1 MADEIKLSDQQPQT
15 PGVRNVDSI
24 TQVPIETCPDTT
36 RNIISTAKPDDE
48 EVIASVPEEVEYP
61 TGIRFAILTVS
72 LMLMVFMVALDT
84 TIMSTAIPAITT
96 QFHSIPDIG
105 CYSGAYL
112 LPVMALQPSFGK
124 IYTFFSIK
132 YVMLCALLLFETG
145 SLVSALSP
153 NSPVFILGRV
163 VSGIGGAGIF
173 GGGMIL
179 IQLAVPLRRIAL
191 YLSVMSSMYGAAG
204 LTGPPVGGVF
214 TSSARLTWR
223 FCFYINL
230 PFGGISV
237 LLMLFAFREPK
248 REKMK
253 LSVEEKFKKM
263 DVIGTTL
270 FISSMVCLFLAL
282 QWGGNSIPWS
292 NSTAWGLMLGF
303 GLLLIAFVVLQFHL
317 HENATIPPRVFSDR
331 SVVLAQLIA
340 ILLSIGTNTHTFYLA
355 FYFQSAKGL
364 SASASGIRSLPYLL
378 SVTFTELFVG
388 AGVSWTGWYNPF
400 MIVGTA
406 IYVIGCG
413 LLCTLQVD
421 TGAGHIIG
429 YQILAGI
436 GFGSTLALCATV
448 VRVNVRDEH
457 IPVAGALASFAPS
470 FGGTLAASI
479 GQNVFR
485 RSLVDKLLQ
494 SVSPELTAQIV
505 DAGARG
511 GVDVV
516 ADYQKG
522 LVLDAYNHAVKKT
535 FLVSAIVS
543 GVAFV
548 CTLGLR
554 WKKIKKKAPV
564 AQSVDAPQSRAI

>member
-1 MADEIKLSDQQPQT
+1 
-15 PGVRNVDSI
+15 
-24 TQVPIETCPDTT
+24 VP
-36 RNIISTAKPDDE
+36 K
-48 EVIASVPEEVEYP
+48 EVEYP
-61 TGIRFAILTVS
+61 TGLRFAILTVS
-72 LMLMVFMVALDT
+72 LLLMVFMVALDT

-105 CYSGAYL
+105 WYTGAYL
-112 LPVMALQPSFGK
+112 LPIMALQPSFGK

-132 YVMLCALLLFETG
+132 YVLLCALLLFETG
-145 SLVSALSP
+145 SLISALSP

-163 VSGIGGAGIF
+163 VSGIGAAAIF

-179 IQLAVPLRRIAL
+179 IQLAVPLHRVAL
-191 YLSVMSSMYGAAG
+191 YMSIMSSMYGAAG

-248 REKMK
+248 REKVK
-253 LSVEEKFKKM
+253 LTIKEKLKKM
-263 DVIGTTL
+263 DIAGTAL

-292 NSTAWGLMLGF
+292 NSKAWGLMLGF
-303 GLLLIAFVVLQFHL
+303 GLLLISFVVLQFRL
-317 HENATIPPRVFSDR
+317 RENATIPPRVFSVR
-331 SVVLAQLIA
+331 SVVLALLIS
-340 ILLSIGTNTHTFYLA
+340 ILLAIGTNTHTFYLA

-406 IYVIGCG
+406 IYVVGCA

-421 TGAGHIIG
+421 TSEGHIIG

-436 GFGSTLALCATV
+436 GFGSALALCATV
-448 VRVNVRDEH
+448 LRVNVRDEH

-485 RSLVDKLLQ
+485 SSLVDKLLQ
-494 SVSPELTAQIV
+494 SVSPELTVQIV

-516 ADYQKG
+516 ADDQKV
-522 LVLDAYNHAVKKT
+522 LVLEAYNYAVKKT
-535 FLVSAIVS
+535 FVVSAVVS
-543 GVAFV
+543 GIAFV

-554 WKKIKKKAPV
+554 WKKIKK
-564 AQSVDAPQSRAI
+564 R